1 MDAEVPHAERL
12 GLAVLMT
19 DLSAMILSGTYVAAA
34 DPNIPSGN
42 WHHPL
47 RKERMVFFELRQ
59 YRTRPGQREKW
70 VRFMEEEIIPFQV
83 ARGMVIV
90 GSFVGQEEEDLY
102 VWIRRFENEEER
114 KRQYDAVYESDHWKN
129 VIAPQVP
136 MMIDRD
142 AIKVTRIE
150 ATPKSVI
157 Q

>member
-1 MDAEVPHAERL
+1 MI
-12 GLAVLMT
+12 
-19 DLSAMILSGTYVAAA
+19 DLSAVMLSDMYMDAVH
-34 DPNIPSGN
+34 PIIPYWDRKQPS
-42 WHHPL
+42 
-47 RKERMVFFELRQ
+47 RKEHLMFFELRQ

-70 VRFMEEEIIPFQV
+70 VKFMEEEIIPFQV

-102 VWIRRFENEEER
+102 VWIRRFESEEER

-136 MMIDRD
+136 LMIDRE